1 MNRRNDAVLGTRRIS
16 RRDTLRFGFG
26 AAGIAATG
34 GLIAH
39 RSANAAGGGLGG
51 RWAPWPHQG
60 GETIVFLSTQLRPV
74 EEAEK
79 MRNTILADFEGSVD
93 FIPEDTGPFN
103 DRIAAEAEAGEGTI
117 GVIGAQHGDFAAL
130 AARGYLADLTDLLQE
145 LSDRTFV
152 EDYVQLGKF
161 GGEEQ
166 LYIPWM
172 QATYI
177 MVAHREALQYL
188 PEGLDEESLRTS
200 LTYEQLG
207 EWVRNINEAE
217 GQKFGLPAGE
227 DGLLHRFFQ
236 GYAYPSFTGGVNTT
250 FKSEAAAQMW
260 QWLKDTWQYAN
271 PQSVTYGAMDEPLLS
286 GEVWVAWDHVARLIS
301 ALRERTDDLIAFPA
315 PRGPQGLGFMP
326 VVAGLAIPKNAPD
339 MEASRALIEYLT
351 RPEVQATTLREVAFF
366 PVIEGELPGD
376 LPPGVQQ
383 EVDAVQ
389 ATTSDPQ
396 ALPSL
401 LPVGLGEQDG
411 AYNKVFRDTFQA
423 IILDGNDIQQTLE
436 QQAQNLQS
444 VLDAA
449 GASCWAPDPESEGV
463 CQVG

>member
-1 MNRRNDAVLGTRRIS
+1 
-16 RRDTLRFGFG
+16 
-26 AAGIAATG
+26 
-34 GLIAH
+34 
-39 RSANAAGGGLGG
+39 
-51 RWAPWPHQG
+51 
-60 GETIVFLSTQLRPV
+60 
-74 EEAEK
+74 
-79 MRNTILADFEGSVD
+79 
-93 FIPEDTGPFN
+93 
-103 DRIAAEAEAGEGTI
+103 
-117 GVIGAQHGDFAAL
+117 
-130 AARGYLADLTDLLQE
+130 
-145 LSDRTFV
+145 
-152 EDYVQLGKF
+152 
-161 GGEEQ
+161 
-166 LYIPWM
+166 
-172 QATYI
+172 
-177 MVAHREALQYL
+177 
-188 PEGLDEESLRTS
+188 
-200 LTYEQLG
+200 
-207 EWVRNINEAE
+207 
-217 GQKFGLPAGE
+217 
-227 DGLLHRFFQ
+227 
-236 GYAYPSFTGGVNTT
+236 
-250 FKSEAAAQMW
+250 
-260 QWLKDTWQYAN
+260 
-271 PQSVTYGAMDEPLLS
+271 
-286 GEVWVAWDHVARLIS
+286 
-301 ALRERTDDLIAFPA
+301 
-315 PRGPQGLGFMP
+315 MP